1 MCLRPPYRQRHLA
14 RGRQRAER
22 RPTRVSALLG
32 ARMTPSRGTLW
43 VVRSR
48 SPNRVFAA
56 RSSTTAGLRYVLALP
71 MAAHSRSLTSKQL
84 ACPRSVIA
92 SSKSLSR
99 ASMPLMQSR
108 LCSPIRY
115 SGMPVTWPQTTQQ
128 TLPLPLVTRA
138 VALRKGTDGWMHSLM
153 SRLPTSGLAPNDAA
167 AEAYLDA
174 LAEVL
179 SDGRIT
185 REEAKI
191 LAGLAGSAG
200 MGGEQIAA
208 LNRRFLEALKV
219 AALDDDVLTAAEIRH
234 MRTAAKALSMADY
247 FGELQPT
254 APAKAEP
261 RTPDPSGEVSVGNSM
276 EARAQRGVR
285 ALEMQRAGDSRD
297 EIAAAIGV
305 SPGTVKSLLRD
316 AKFYENPQSDPSR
329 LALGRDA
336 RRARD
341 SGMTRDAFQD
351 DRGLTSGKSGEAWRD
366 AAMLAQSL

>member
-1 MCLRPPYRQRHLA
+1 
-14 RGRQRAER
+14 
-22 RPTRVSALLG
+22 
-32 ARMTPSRGTLW
+32 
-43 VVRSR
+43 
-48 SPNRVFAA
+48 
-56 RSSTTAGLRYVLALP
+56 
-71 MAAHSRSLTSKQL
+71 
-84 ACPRSVIA
+84 
-92 SSKSLSR
+92 
-99 ASMPLMQSR
+99 MPLMQSR